1 MTQHLRFGRL
11 APLFIVLAGWL
22 SAASAA
28 AQCPATTSTCTPGSA
43 PSSSYPFAMGV
54 FNVTLG
60 TINSTT
66 LGVAD
71 GYRDYSCTVGTTLNI
86 GQNYPVQVRTNAAA
100 DENVRVWIDLNN
112 DGQFNNTAQS
122 SGGELVFSS
131 SGRGTQTGT
140 VRISAGAT
148 TGVALRMRVAA
159 DYVNA
164 TVPTPCSTPQYSQT
178 EDYRVTLQAATAAP
192 VAAFVADQTLTCSGC
207 VQFTDQ
213 STNGPTSWLWDF
225 GDGTTSTQQSPRK
238 CYTTAGTYTVTLTAT
253 NTTGSNTSTR
263 TGYITYNSQVPVA
276 ASCTP
281 ATLNYCCNYGIT
293 AVTLSTLSNTSASGT
308 AGYQDFT
315 CAGRV
320 SLTAATR
327 YPITIITSSNRQDT
341 RVWLDMNNDGQF
353 AGTEQLLQSLDQASP
368 VTGFVTIPN
377 TAVTNTPLRLR
388 IVSDYVGSSFTACA
402 GVQQGQAEDYTVTV
416 LPNTQPPAADFTSNY
431 SSTCT
436 NPVQF
441 TDQSSNATSWA
452 WTFGDGG
459 TSTQQNPVHTY
470 AASGVYDVALTATN
484 AFGSQT
490 MTKRAYIAVSVPCL
504 TYCASSG
511 TNLNSWITS
520 VQISGGSLAT
530 PFVSTSSA
538 DAGGYGNYTTRVAQL
553 RQGTTYT
560 MNVATANNF
569 QRTTTVW
576 IDYNRNGSFT
586 DAGEQVFN
594 VTGTTTMSGLLS
606 VPTAAA
612 AAGFTRM
619 RVLIRLNSNAPQ
631 PCLQNQVNSETE
643 DYSVNISP
651 ALATAGARELPGL
664 EVYPNPTADGH
675 LQLHLGATAAGTYEA
690 TVENLLGAVVL
701 RQPVR
706 LGAATDAAL
715 SLSQL
720 PQGVYVLRL
729 RGANGEQASRRIVRN

>member
-1 MTQHLRFGRL
+1 MTQHLRSWRL
-11 APLFIVLAGWL
+11 APLFLVLAGWF
-22 SAASAA
+22 SALSAA
-28 AQCPATTSTCTPGSA
+28 AQCPATTSSCTPGSA
-43 PSSSYPFAMGV
+43 PASSYPFAMGI

-66 LGVAD
+66 AGVAD
-71 GYRDYSCTVGTTLNI
+71 GYRDYSCTVGTSLTI
-86 GQNYPVQVRTNAAA
+86 GQNYTLQVRTNASA

-112 DGQFNNTAQS
+112 DGQFNNTAQT

-131 SGRGTQTGT
+131 SGRGTQSGT
-140 VRISAGAT
+140 VRIGAGAT

-159 DYVNA
+159 DYVNVA
-164 TVPTPCSTPQYSQT
+164 VPTPCSTPQYSQT

-225 GDGTTSTQQSPRK
+225 GDNTTSTQQNPRK

-253 NTTGSNTSTR
+253 NTSGSNTSTR
-263 TGYITYNSQVPVA
+263 TGYVTYNSQVPVA
-276 ASCTP
+276 AACTP
-281 ATLNYCCNYGIT
+281 TTLNYCCNYGIT
-293 AVTLSTLSNTSASGT
+293 AVNLGTLTNTSTGGS

-315 CAGRV
+315 CTGRV
-320 SLTAATR
+320 SLTEATR
-327 YPITIITSSNRQDT
+327 YPLTIITSSNRQDT
-341 RVWLDMNNDGQF
+341 RVWLDLNNDGQF
-353 AGTEQLLQSLDQASP
+353 ASSEQLLQSLDQASP

-377 TAVTNTPLRLR
+377 TAVKNVPLRLR
-388 IVSDYVGSSFTACA
+388 IVSDFVGSSFTACA

-416 LPNTQPPAADFTSNY
+416 LANTQPPTADFTSNY
-431 SSTCT
+431 ATTCT

-459 TSTQQNPVHTY
+459 TSTQQNPTHTY
-470 AASGVYDVALTATN
+470 ATSGVYDVSLTATN
-484 AFGSQT
+484 SFGSQT

-504 TYCASSG
+504 TYCASTG
-511 TNLNSWITS
+511 TNLNSWITT

-530 PFVSTSSA
+530 PFVNTSAA
-538 DAGGYGNYTTRVAQL
+538 DPNGYGNYTTRVAEL
-553 RQGTTYT
+553 RLGTSYT
-560 MNVATANNF
+560 MSVAAANNF

-586 DAGEQVFN
+586 DAGEQVLN
-594 VTGTTTMSGLLS
+594 IAGTTTMTSAFTL
-606 VPTAAA
+606 PTAAA

-619 RVLIRLNSNAPQ
+619 RVLMRLNGNAPQ
-631 PCLQNQVNSETE
+631 PCVQNQVNAETE

-651 ALATAGARELPGL
+651 ALATAAPRDLPGL
-664 EVYPNPTADGH
+664 EVYPNPTPDGQ
-675 LQLHLGATAAGTYEA
+675 LQLRLAAAGAGLYEA

-706 LGAATDAAL
+706 LGAAETVL
-715 SLSQL
+715 SLAAL

-729 RGANGEQASRRIVRN
+729 HSAGGQQATRRIVRN

>member
-1 MTQHLRFGRL
+1 
-11 APLFIVLAGWL
+11 
-22 SAASAA
+22 
-28 AQCPATTSTCTPGSA
+28 
-43 PSSSYPFAMGV
+43 MGI

-60 TINSTT
+60 TINSNTS
-66 LGVAD
+66 GVAD
-71 GYRDYSCTVGTTLNI
+71 GFKDYSCTVGTSLTI
-86 GQNYPVQVRTNAAA
+86 GQNYTMQVRTNASA

-122 SGGELVFSS
+122 NGGELVFSS
-131 SGRGTQTGT
+131 SGRGTQSGT
-140 VRISAGAT
+140 VRLNAGAT

-159 DYVNA
+159 DYVNVA
-164 TVPTPCSTPQYSQT
+164 VPTPCSTPQYSQT

-225 GDGTTSTQQSPRK
+225 GDGTTSTQQNPRK
-238 CYTTAGTYTVTLTAT
+238 CYATAGTYTVALTAT

-276 ASCTP
+276 ATCTP

-293 AVTLSTLSNTSASGT
+293 GVTLSTLSNTSASGT

-315 CAGRV
+315 CTNRV
-320 SLTAATR
+320 SLTEATR

-353 AGTEQLLQSLDQASP
+353 ASTEQLLQSLDQASP

-377 TAVTNTPLRLR
+377 TAVKNTPLRLR
-388 IVSDYVGSSFTACA
+388 IVSDYVGSSFTACT

-416 LPNTQPPAADFTSNY
+416 LPNTQPPTADFTSNY
-431 SSTCT
+431 TSTCT

-459 TSTQQNPVHTY
+459 TSTQQSPSHTY
-470 AASGVYDVALTATN
+470 AASGVYDVVLTATN
-484 AFGSQT
+484 AYGSQT

-504 TYCASSG
+504 TYCTSTG
-511 TNLNSWITS
+511 TNLNTWITS

-530 PFVSTSSA
+530 PFANNSGA
-538 DAGGYGNYTTRVAQL
+538 DAGGYGNYTNRVAEL
-553 RQGTTYT
+553 RLGTTYT
-560 MNVATANNF
+560 MSVATGNNF
-569 QRTTTVW
+569 QRATTVW

-586 DAGEQVFN
+586 DAGEQVLN
-594 VTGTTTMSGLLS
+594 VTGTTTMTSLLTL
-606 VPTAAA
+606 PTTASAV
-612 AAGFTRM
+612 GFTRM
-619 RVLIRLNSNAPQ
+619 RVLMRLNGNTPQ
-631 PCLQNQVNSETE
+631 PCLQNQVNAETE

-651 ALATAGARELPGL
+651 ALATAAARELPGL

-675 LQLHLGATAAGTYEA
+675 LQLRLPVAAAGTYEA

-701 RQPVR
+701 RQPLR

-729 RGANGEQASRRIVRN
+729 RGAGGEQAARRIARN